1 MTPTISDM
9 RTRYV
14 VFGLRGAAEEWRRSR
29 GLSPRDVIHVS
40 TTNAH
45 AVRGLSGPF
54 EVITLESWS
63 QASQRVREEVERDL
77 AIAALTQPAAT

>member
-14 VFGLRGAAEEWRRSR
+14 VLGLRVAAEEWRRAR

-54 EVITLESWS
+54 EVITLPSWEL
-63 QASQRVREEVERDL
+63 ASERVRSEVEQNL
-77 AIAALTQPAAT
+77 AIAALTQPVP

>member
-1 MTPTISDM
+1 MTPTISHM

-14 VFGLRGAAEEWRRSR
+14 VLGLRGAAEEWRRAR

-40 TTNAH
+40 TRNAH

-77 AIAALTQPAAT
+77 AIAALTQPVP

>member
-1 MTPTISDM
+1 M
-9 RTRYV
+9 RYV
-14 VFGLRGAAEEWRRSR
+14 VLGLRRDAEEWRRSR

-40 TTNAH
+40 TTSAH
-45 AVRGLSGPF
+45 AVRGLPGPF

-77 AIAALTQPAAT
+77 ALAAMTQADMSAR